1 MEQYSRIL
9 VFTLFSQLHLNYNQ
23 IVYLS
28 VSYRFCQFLID
39 WIISSKIWDNFW
51 TLHCFCQR
59 QYKKISHSS
68 LLWKDGGEHFF
79 FCGGGG
85 GPTFVYYCFLYIAIS
100 WELITLFS
108 SNIAD
113 IIVIILVEG
122 DSTKKNHS
130 KFLLLCWGSF
140 CGILRPF
147 WHILLNVL
155 KIAWSF
161 LVKLTTNILGITVM
175 VTTLYFFKVCLCLLE
190 LDLVYFLAYFW

>member
-1 MEQYSRIL
+1 MRQLLDIALLLPEEIQENITFVTPLKGWRR
-9 VFTLFSQLHLNYNQ
+9 TLF
-23 IVYLS
+23 
-28 VSYRFCQFLID
+28 
-39 WIISSKIWDNFW
+39 
-51 TLHCFCQR
+51 
-59 QYKKISHSS
+59 
-68 LLWKDGGEHFF
+68 FF
-79 FCGGGG
+79 GGGG
-85 GPTFVYYCFLYIAIS
+85 DLPTFVYYCFLYIAIS

-113 IIVIILVEG
+113 IIVIILVGG
-122 DSTKKNHS
+122 DCTKKNHS

-190 LDLVYFLAYFW
+190 LDLVCFLAYFW

>member
-1 MEQYSRIL
+1 MR
-9 VFTLFSQLHLNYNQ
+9 QLLDIALLLPEAIQEN
-23 IVYLS
+23 ITFVTPLKGW
-28 VSYRFCQFLID
+28 RRTFFL
-39 WIISSKIWDNFW
+39 
-51 TLHCFCQR
+51 
-59 QYKKISHSS
+59 
-68 LLWKDGGEHFF
+68 LL
-79 FCGGGG
+79 GGGG
-85 GPTFVYYCFLYIAIS
+85 GGGGCLILGIIAFLYIAIS